1 MTLSIY
7 PLPGIPEVAAGDDL
21 PALLLAAL
29 GRAGLTP
36 QPGDVLVVTHKIVS
50 KAEGAVVALTGDEE
64 RAYRELV
71 LDQAV
76 EVLRRR
82 GDLVIARTK
91 HGFICANAGVDRSN
105 AAPGTAVLLPLDP
118 DRSAHGIRMALRAA
132 TGVDLA
138 VIISDTFGR
147 PWRRGLTD
155 VAIGVSGMLPILDL
169 KGTFDAAGRELH
181 VTEVAVVDEI
191 AAAADLVMGKAAAVP
206 AALVRGVEIPK
217 GEGRA
222 ADMVRPV
229 PMRERAWMDF
239 SHSSKI
245 SLWHFL
251 HAETSYIFASSST
264 VFAFSAAVTV
274 KGTARKNTKRHILKA
289 FIRWSSCWFLP

>member
-1 MTLSIY
+1 
-7 PLPGIPEVAAGDDL
+7 
-21 PALLLAAL
+21 LLAAL

-36 QPGDVLVVTHKIVS
+36 EPGDVLVVTHKIVS
-50 KAEGAVVALTGDEE
+50 KAEGAVVALIGDEE
-64 RAYRELV
+64 HAYRELV
-71 LDQAV
+71 LEQAV

-105 AAPGTAVLLPLDP
+105 AAPGTAVLLPHDP

-222 ADMVRPV
+222 ADMVRP
-229 PMRERAWMDF
+229 D
-239 SHSSKI
+239 
-245 SLWHFL
+245 
-251 HAETSYIFASSST
+251 AEDMF
-264 VFAFSAAVTV
+264 
-274 KGTARKNTKRHILKA
+274 R
-289 FIRWSSCWFLP
+289 